1 MYENSI
7 LDVAIITLK
16 FPGGYYFT
24 FFELFLQNLRFFNA
38 KSENRAISILEEKTE
53 VYDADSIK
61 KCS

>member
-38 KSENRAISILEEKTE
+38 KSENRAISILEEKNGG
-53 VYDADSIK
+53 I
-61 KCS
+61 